1 MSLIKEAL
9 KRARAAHDEE
19 RRQLQDSGGHLTS
32 GEEIGRYPTAQV
44 LAGPRHARINFDWEA
59 LRASGVFAPLEDDE
73 LIARQI
79 RDIKRP
85 LIAHAFGKRATPVEN
100 GNLIMVTSALAG
112 EGKTFISFNL
122 ARSMAGERD
131 HSVLLVDADV
141 AKPHTTSLLGL
152 ENSFG
157 LLDLLD
163 TPGQRLDTAI
173 LETEVAGLS
182 VLPAGKPRR
191 HATELLASSHMENLT
206 QSLVSS
212 DRNRIVLFDS
222 PPLLQTSES
231 KALAEYVGQVVFVVC
246 ADKTPKGAV
255 AEAIMSLGEG
265 NKAVNVLLNKVASS
279 AVVARYGYGATA
291 QYGSDYRYGNT
302 TSNDPGA
309 DLRNSVG
316 SRGGRAR

>member
-9 KRARAAHDEE
+9 NRARAAQDEE
-19 RRQLQDSGGHLTS
+19 RRHLQDSVGHLAG
-32 GEEIGRYPTAQV
+32 GENGRATAQV
-44 LAGPRHARINFDWEA
+44 LAGPRRARIKFDREA
-59 LRASGVFAPLEDDE
+59 LRGSGVFAPLEDDD

-79 RDIKRP
+79 RDVKRP

-112 EGKTFISFNL
+112 EGKTFITFNL

-141 AKPHTTSLLGL
+141 AKPHTTALLGL
-152 ENSFG
+152 EDSIG

-163 TPGQRLDTAI
+163 NPGQRLDNAI
-173 LETEVAGLS
+173 LETEVPGLS
-182 VLPAGKPRR
+182 VLPAGTPRR
-191 HATELLASSHMENLT
+191 HATELLASSRMESLA

-212 DRNRIVLFDS
+212 DRSRIVLFDS

-231 KALAEYVGQVVFVVC
+231 KALAEYVGQIVFVVC

-255 AEAIMSLGEG
+255 AEAMMSLGEG
-265 NKAVNVLLNKVASS
+265 GNRAVNVLLNKAASS
-279 AVVARYGYGATA
+279 AIVTRYGYGATGH
-291 QYGSDYRYGNT
+291 YGSEYRYGSST
-302 TSNDPGA
+302 AGGA
-309 DLRNSVG
+309 DPVLRNAEST
-316 SRGGRAR
+316 RGRTLG